1 MPADWSRHGPETWI
15 GIDDSARYLSVP
27 VRTMYRLAQRG
38 QLPAVKVGRTWRFK
52 RSALDEHLR
61 TRQAGAPPRTAGE
74 APSVTEARRWSQQ
87 LERIE
92 ALSRRLSR
100 SRDVASVADAVASEI
115 ASVIDWHGLR
125 FFIAA
130 RDGQTLQEI
139 VLRSTVPHYDRG
151 QESLLQVQIGQGL
164 AGHVAAS

>member
-1 MPADWSRHGPETWI
+1 MSADWSRYGPETWI

-61 TRQAGAPPRTAGE
+61 ARQSGTDSNPAAVAYTPYV
-74 APSVTEARRWSQQ
+74 SEARRWSQQ

-100 SRDVASVADAVASEI
+100 SRDVASVADAGASEI
-115 ASVIDWHGLR
+115 ASAIAWHGLR
-125 FFIAA
+125 FFVAA
-130 RDGQTLQEI
+130 R
-139 VLRSTVPHYDRG
+139 
-151 QESLLQVQIGQGL
+151 
-164 AGHVAAS
+164 A